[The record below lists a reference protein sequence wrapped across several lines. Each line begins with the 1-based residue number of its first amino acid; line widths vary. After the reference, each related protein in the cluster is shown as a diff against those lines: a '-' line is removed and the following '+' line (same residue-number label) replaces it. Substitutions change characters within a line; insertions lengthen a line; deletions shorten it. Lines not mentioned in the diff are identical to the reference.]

1 VDVLRIKE
9 ESSFVL
15 ICGCYIFFISVGEP
29 VKRKAF
35 CLRKVDIP
43 AAGDASKETHCTSAT
58 LGIVPSTVNTTVYN
72 QERCQKLLCTMWQVL
87 WSEEGLEI
95 TTISRPEES
104 VDHMV

>member
-15 ICGCYIFFISVGEP
+15 ICGCYIFFISVGEQ

-35 CLRKVDIP
+35 CIRKVDIP

-58 LGIVPSTVNTTVYN
+58 LGIVPSTVNTTVTIRKDAKN
-72 QERCQKLLCTMWQVL
+72 CCAQCGRFCGQRK
-87 WSEEGLEI
+87 GLK
-95 TTISRPEES
+95 
-104 VDHMV
+104 